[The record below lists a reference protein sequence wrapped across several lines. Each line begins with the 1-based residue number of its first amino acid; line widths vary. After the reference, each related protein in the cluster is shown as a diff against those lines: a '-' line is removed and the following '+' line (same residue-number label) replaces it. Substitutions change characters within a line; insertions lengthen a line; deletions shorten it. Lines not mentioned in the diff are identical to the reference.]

1 MLISSVFVVDPP
13 LVKQSAHGDPTVKG
27 VTEAAVWDAWVS
39 HRLHLLFVVLFSL
52 YNSSAAVFLIRSLE
66 PCI

>member
-1 MLISSVFVVDPP
+1 MNNSMLISSVFVVDPP

-39 HRLHLLFVVLFSL
+39 HRLHLLFVVLF
-52 YNSSAAVFLIRSLE
+52 
-66 PCI
+66 